1 MSRAD
6 VWRKHLIP
14 GDVHDKRKLYRNII
28 QQFPYTIPNKASV
41 EIARDVPRTSD
52 HVDEEVL
59 ETLLHQYV
67 QILPCDGY
75 LQGFNYIVN
84 TLYHVFSKDDQEHAM
99 ADTWWAATT
108 VIGIIRPMI
117 PDHDPDDYARY
128 TQKWGK
134 HYIKHIQKNSPRTH
148 AWLTPFYA
156 SILPT
161 ITVKWLMIWF
171 TQMFDLDNC
180 LVIWDA
186 LVTCEPQERTKLMA
200 IIAANIT
207 IQHSDSIETWSR
219 EAPSEIGPRLLSV
232 KAKDAGVIIDVCR
245 DYMVRYTMPF

>member
-1 MSRAD
+1 MCTPCMIRISVWNCVD
-6 VWRKHLIP
+6 VKRPIVNFIILITHNP
-14 GDVHDKRKLYRNII
+14 YTIREVFSTYFTFIALSIYQAKVFFFNDISLYRNII

-75 LQGFNYIVN
+75 LQGFNYIIHI
-84 TLYHVFSKDDQEHAM
+84 LYHVFSKDDQEHAT

-128 TQKWGK
+128 TRRWGK
-134 HYIKHIQKNSPRTH
+134 HYIKYIQIHSPRTH
-148 AWLTPFYA
+148 AWLTPFYD
-156 SILPT
+156 SLLPT
-161 ITVKWLMIWF
+161 LTVKWLMIWF
-171 TQMFDLDNC
+171 TQLFDIDNC
-180 LVIWDA
+180 FA
-186 LVTCEPQERTKLMA
+186 SPNA
-200 IIAANIT
+200 
-207 IQHSDSIETWSR
+207 
-219 EAPSEIGPRLLSV
+219 EIP
-232 KAKDAGVIIDVCR
+232 
-245 DYMVRYTMPF
+245 